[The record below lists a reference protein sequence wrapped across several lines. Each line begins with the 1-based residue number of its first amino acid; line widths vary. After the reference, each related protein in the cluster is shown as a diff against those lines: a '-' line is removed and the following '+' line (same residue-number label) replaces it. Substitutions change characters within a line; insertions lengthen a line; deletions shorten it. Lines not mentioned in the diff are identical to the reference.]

1 MQASLAD
8 SLVLPATSGKLRVA
22 TVLGNVVFFSL
33 LGLLVITAVP
43 YGTREA
49 WWKALFVCAVFT
61 LAILW
66 LVEGYLSERWI
77 KDGRDVIL
85 PLLALA
91 IFSLLQTIQI
101 PFATNVP
108 GAITSVPWNAI
119 SVDPYQTRFFA
130 LEVLSLML
138 AAVFLFNYATTEK
151 RWRIIINLI
160 IGLAVASAIFGVLR
174 QTTQHDTGF
183 GLPLIKMDQ
192 GYGQFINRNHFAFMM
207 EMALGLGLGMTVG
220 GGAKRDQA
228 LIYFAALMP
237 IWTALVLSGS
247 RGALIA
253 MIAQIIV
260 AALMFGFATRKR
272 VSDSESRVVQIM
284 QSRAVQV
291 GLVVVLL
298 CGIVFGTLWLGGDQL
313 AARIEESRNEL
324 NMEIDESRMAVSRN
338 DIWRLTLRMIAANP
352 IVGVGLGAYWATV
365 PAFHNGSGRMTPQ
378 QAHNDYL
385 ELIASGG
392 MVGLAILVW
401 FAIVVL
407 RKTRE
412 TLRSSH
418 RFRRAACFGAALGI
432 TGIAVHSL
440 VDFGLHAM
448 INALIFIAL
457 IVMVTAK
464 PAWATE
470 RTRETI

>member
-1 MQASLAD
+1 MQVSIAEPLSI
-8 SLVLPATSGKLRVA
+8 PAASGKLRVA

-33 LGLLVITAVP
+33 LGLLVITAIP
-43 YGTREA
+43 YGTAEA
-49 WWKALFVCAVFT
+49 WWKAFFVCAAFT

-66 LVEGYLSERWI
+66 LVEGYLSQAWI
-77 KDGRDVIL
+77 KDGRTVIL
-85 PLLALA
+85 PLMALA
-91 IFSLLQTIQI
+91 IFALIQTI
-101 PFATNVP
+101 PSPSTASLP
-108 GAITSVPWNAI
+108 GAISTFPWNAI

-130 LEVLSLML
+130 LQIFSLTL

-160 IGLAVASAIFGVLR
+160 IGVAVMSAIFGVLR

-183 GLPLIKMDQ
+183 VLPLIKLEQ
-192 GYGQFINRNHFAFMM
+192 GYGQFINRNHFAFLM
-207 EMALGLGLGMTVG
+207 EMALGLGLGMTIG
-220 GGAKRDQA
+220 GGVRRDQA

-253 MIAQIIV
+253 MIAQVIV

-272 VSDSESRVVQIM
+272 ASDSESRVVQII

-298 CGIVFGTLWLGGDQL
+298 FGIVFGTLWLGGDRL
-313 AARIEESRNEL
+313 AARIEQSRNEL
-324 NMEIDESRMAVSRN
+324 NTEIDESRSAVSRN
-338 DIWRLTLRMIAANP
+338 EIWKLTLRMIAANP

-378 QAHNDYL
+378 EAHNDYL

-392 MVGLAILVW
+392 MVGLAIFVW

-412 TLRSSH
+412 NLRSSH

-440 VDFGLHAM
+440 VDFGLHAL

-457 IVMVTAK
+457 IVMATAK
-464 PAWATE
+464 PPWAIETA
-470 RTRETI
+470 RETI